1 MEYKLPAFSLSL
13 FMSQLHA
20 IIHQKGPGNMYVAIK
35 LQPPA
40 SMLTNLLGDM
50 SDLSMSF
57 VIHPKR
63 NRSREET
70 LPVPGNRPR
79 YVWTGNFPAPRS
91 QTVIWN
97 REYRFLVSMSTSFWD
112 FLSFLVEPCLEQDQR
127 NPVKYGLAQESW
139 WPTSKVVLS
148 KSID

>member
-1 MEYKLPAFSLSL
+1 MEYKLSAFSLSL
-13 FMSQLHA
+13 FMPPLHA

-35 LQPPA
+35 LYPPT

-79 YVWTGNFPAPRS
+79 YVWTGNFPDCDLKWR
-91 QTVIWN
+91 I
-97 REYRFLVSMSTSFWD
+97 
-112 FLSFLVEPCLEQDQR
+112 
-127 NPVKYGLAQESW
+127 
-139 WPTSKVVLS
+139 
-148 KSID
+148 